1 MITASA
7 HEQALF
13 DALYKE
19 NVEHGELPYVGRL
32 LQRGAQRYPQS
43 QALLGEE
50 GSVTYGQ
57 LYQHAV
63 RLSQHLLNRGIKPRD
78 RVILFMHN
86 THAYYVAYF
95 AIMQIGAVVT
105 PLNVFLREQEFAH
118 ILRDATPTFI
128 ISSTTLLSV
137 VHGGAHESALPPV
150 ITEEDIARIVH
161 AADEHLSFEPICLDA
176 HEMAA
181 LLYTSGT
188 TGVPKGVM
196 LSSQNIMT
204 NVLQGISLF
213 HVSEHDRILAVLPL
227 FHSFAQNTYIWA
239 PFFVGACVILVPKIE
254 RRNIIKALAY
264 KPTIIAAVPAFYGL
278 LCLLKTAPLA
288 SCRIFVSGGD
298 ALPDKIRAL
307 FALLYQRKICS
318 GYGLTET
325 SPFVAGCLDDLL
337 VPANTVGRP
346 LPGIECSI
354 RDDEGNEV
362 QAGVIGQLWLK
373 GPNVMLGYYNAPEAT
388 ADVLVDGWLS
398 TGDLAYSDPQ
408 GRIVMSGRYKD
419 LIINKGL
426 KIYPQEVEN
435 VIATHP
441 QVMRVAVI
449 GVADEASGQVAVAY
463 VQVKE
468 VTDAIDQ
475 ELKALCERMLAPY
488 KVPRLFISSSENL
501 PTTATGKID
510 KKLLQHQHEQKGS

>member
-7 HEQALF
+7 REEILF
-13 DALYKE
+13 NMLYQE
-19 NVEHGELPYVGRL
+19 AVEHGSLPYIGRL
-32 LQRGAQRYPQS
+32 LQRAAQRYPQS
-43 QALLGEE
+43 RALIGQE
-50 GSVTYGQ
+50 GAHTYLQ
-57 LYQHAV
+57 LYQQAV
-63 RLSQHLLNRGIKPRD
+63 RLSQHLVERGIKPRD
-78 RVILFMHN
+78 RVILFMYN
-86 THAYYVAYF
+86 SAAYYVAYF
-95 AIMQIGAVVT
+95 AIMQVGAVVT

-118 ILRDATPTFI
+118 IVRDATPALI
-128 ISSTTLLSV
+128 ICSTELSAIV
-137 VHGGAHESALPPV
+137 TSVSRDTPLPPL
-150 ITEEDIARIVH
+150 ITEKDSIFTAVTSPH
-161 AADEHLSFEPICLDA
+161 VPLFEPLCLDP

-188 TGVPKGVM
+188 TGFPKGVM

-204 NVLQGISLF
+204 NIMQGISLF

-254 RRNIIKALAY
+254 RRYIIKALEY
-264 KPTIIAAVPAFYGL
+264 KPTILAAVPAFYGL
-278 LCLLKTAPLA
+278 LCLLKTASLE

-298 ALPDKIRAL
+298 ALPDKIRSG

-325 SPFVAGCLDDLL
+325 SPFVAGCLDDEL

-346 LPGIECSI
+346 LPQISCSL
-354 RDDEGNEV
+354 RDEAGNEV
-362 QAGVIGQLWLK
+362 IPGTIGQLWLK
-373 GPNVMLGYYNAPEAT
+373 GPNIMLGYYNAPEAT
-388 ADVLVDGWLS
+388 AEVLVKGWLS
-398 TGDLAYSDPQ
+398 TGDLAYIDSK
-408 GRIVMSGRYKD
+408 GRIVISGRYKD
-419 LIINKGL
+419 IIINKGF

-435 VIATHP
+435 VLLTHP
-441 QVMRVAVI
+441 QVVRAAVI

-468 VTDAIDQ
+468 IHPTSEQ
-475 ELKALCERMLAPY
+475 ELKALCEGMLAPY
-488 KVPRLFISSSENL
+488 KVPRTFICSTDNL

-510 KKLLQHQHEQKGS
+510 KKLLQRQYEQII